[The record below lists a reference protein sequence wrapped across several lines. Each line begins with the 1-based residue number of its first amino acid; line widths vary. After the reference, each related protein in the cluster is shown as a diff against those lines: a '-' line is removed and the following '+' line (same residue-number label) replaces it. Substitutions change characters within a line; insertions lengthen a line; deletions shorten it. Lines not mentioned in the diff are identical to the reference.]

1 MFQLEQS
8 DSEDDEEVVSA
19 LEPIYESRNVYR
31 SRKLPHVIG
40 TQSFLVSKLLEYIH
54 NTAMPPKSSL
64 FSNGRRGAQ
73 KMNLFYYTGCEN
85 HNFKVPPK

>member
-19 LEPIYESRNVYR
+19 LEPIYESRNVYH

-40 TQSFLVSKLLEYIH
+40 TQSFLVSTYLH
-54 NTAMPPKSSL
+54 NVYDVQ
-64 FSNGRRGAQ
+64 NVQ
-73 KMNLFYYTGCEN
+73 D
-85 HNFKVPPK
+85 VQDVQ